1 MQDIVIRIQGMTCG
15 GCVASV
21 RRVLGA
27 VPGVAAAE
35 VSLEKGEARVR
46 FDPARADA
54 AALKGAIDAAGFLAS

>member
-1 MQDIVIRIQGMTCG
+1 MQEIVIRIQGMTCG

-27 VPGVAAAE
+27 VPGVAQAE

-46 FDPARADA
+46 FDPTLADA
-54 AALKGAIDAAGFLAS
+54 AALKGAIDAAGFSAS

>member
-1 MQDIVIRIQGMTCG
+1 MQEIVIRIQGMTCG

-27 VPGVAAAE
+27 VPGVAQAE

-46 FDPARADA
+46 FDPALADS
-54 AALKGAIDAAGFLAS
+54 AALKGAIEAAGFSAN

>member
-1 MQDIVIRIQGMTCG
+1 MQEIVIRIQGMTCG

-27 VPGVAAAE
+27 VPGVAQAE

-46 FDPARADA
+46 FHPALADS
-54 AALKGAIDAAGFLAS
+54 AALKGAIEAAGFSAN